1 MVRNSLK
8 KAGKFK
14 RLVHRREI
22 KNKSHLVVRY
32 TDQNAAST
40 RPCETPTKCRA
51 CKWGELSCSPVF
63 VAGSRFHRSG
73 RNFFNVSQETLFSFM
88 QI

>member
-1 MVRNSLK
+1 MPHFKGSLSTEWNSKNLERGEVKVVRNSLK

-40 RPCETPTKCRA
+40 RPC
-51 CKWGELSCSPVF
+51 
-63 VAGSRFHRSG
+63 
-73 RNFFNVSQETLFSFM
+73 
-88 QI
+88 

>member
-1 MVRNSLK
+1 MERGEVKVVRNSLK

-22 KNKSHLVVRY
+22 KNKSHLVMRY

-40 RPCETPTKCRA
+40 RPC
-51 CKWGELSCSPVF
+51 
-63 VAGSRFHRSG
+63 
-73 RNFFNVSQETLFSFM
+73 
-88 QI
+88 